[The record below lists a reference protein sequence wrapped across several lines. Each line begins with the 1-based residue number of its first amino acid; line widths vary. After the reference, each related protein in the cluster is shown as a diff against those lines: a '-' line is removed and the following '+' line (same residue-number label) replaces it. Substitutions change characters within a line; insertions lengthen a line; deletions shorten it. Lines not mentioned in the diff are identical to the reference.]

1 MNTVLKLLI
10 NCILCS
16 SQLSFRSSQT
26 NVSILSEFMNYIW
39 AEKERVKSDFIGLLA
54 EQNLR
59 SFTAVLS
66 RCVAQEIILSYCTV
80 IKLSSSSSRKYQLVL
95 IAGSGHR
102 GMDQPN
108 QHLQLL
114 KYLFFPG
121 HLFNPL
127 LLGRNVWKIKVVQ
140 QWHMWFCSQR
150 LSSVAT
156 QQLFPWFS
164 PPPSLWLP
172 SLFPPPSLTASDA
185 HSCWAHL
192 ACSSSPSPPQAG
204 TAAAPKWELARQLLL
219 MIPLTVLFH
228 LLIQLSYSPP
238 AWFPFPKHPGC
249 SNPRSASSAPSS
261 MHTEALLMLFSTKQF
276 PTPPAQQLLLLSSLN
291 LK

>member
-26 NVSILSEFMNYIW
+26 NVSILSEFMNYSW
-39 AEKERVKSDFIGLLA
+39 VEKEREKSDFIGYLA
-54 EQNLR
+54 EQNLI

-66 RCVAQEIILSYCTV
+66 WYIVQEIILRYCTV

-102 GMDQPN
+102 GIDQPN
-108 QHLQLL
+108 QHLQPL

-127 LLGRNVWKIKVVQ
+127 LLGRNVWEIKVVQ
-140 QWHMWFCSQR
+140 EWHIWFCSQR
-150 LSSVAT
+150 LLSVAT

-172 SLFPPPSLTASDA
+172 SSFPLSLAASTA

-192 ACSSSPSPPQAG
+192 VCSSSPSPSQAG

-219 MIPLTVLFH
+219 MIPLTDLFH

-249 SNPRSASSAPSS
+249 SNPHSASCAPSS
-261 MHTEALLMLFSTKQF
+261 MHTEALLMLFSTNQF